1 MQILWR
7 KNSRNLEVKMKK
19 EIKKL
24 LIIFLLLI
32 MGTIS
37 VIYYNLYTQN
47 NKIKKG
53 ETVIPE
59 IIQERAEENIYRIGN
74 IVIDKNKEEIYL
86 TGRVAK
92 RKGWVQFLIYADGY
106 KWLEEEAAII
116 SDARLK
122 DLQLSLALLD
132 WKYWDEFYYMK
143 RGEEIDL
150 NTKEP
155 KLELLL
161 QWKEDNKFKIIQA
174 NKTIIIKDTKGLIKL
189 PHLIFLGN
197 LLFDQIVLEGEPATS
212 CQGCPLFPVEEKT
225 LRQLFKRKS
234 GESGY
239 EINTEVMPPLNTEM
253 NITIKKSKLP

>member
-1 MQILWR
+1 
-7 KNSRNLEVKMKK
+7 MKK
-19 EIKKL
+19 ETKNL

-37 VIYYNLYTQN
+37 VIYYNFYIQN

-53 ETVIPE
+53 ETVAPE

-74 IVIDKNKEEIYL
+74 IVIDKNKEEIYF

-143 RGEEIDL
+143 RGEEIDF
-150 NTKEP
+150 EIDEM
-155 KLELLL
+155 ELLL
-161 QWKEDNKFKIIQA
+161 RWKEDNKFKTIKA
-174 NKTIIIKDTKGLIKL
+174 RETIIIKEATDYLKL
-189 PHLIFLGN
+189 PGLIFLGYPF
-197 LLFDQIVLEGEPATS
+197 FDSIVLNGETHTS
-212 CQGCPLFPVEEKT
+212 CLGCPFFPMEEKT
-225 LRQLFKRKS
+225 LRQLFRRNS

-239 EINTEVMPPLNTEM
+239 EINPEVMPPLNTKI
-253 NITIKKSKLP
+253 NIIIKKSKLL